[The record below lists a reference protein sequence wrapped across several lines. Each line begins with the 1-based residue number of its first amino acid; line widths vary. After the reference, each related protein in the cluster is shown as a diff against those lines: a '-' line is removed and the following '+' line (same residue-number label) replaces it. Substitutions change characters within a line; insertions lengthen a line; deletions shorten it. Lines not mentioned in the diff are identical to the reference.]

1 MNIIN
6 QPLVAFSFFV
16 MARLKTLP
24 ISAISHPDIID
35 FSLNRVDFKGAA
47 YQFGNRLLQNDI
59 CTRG

>member
-6 QPLVAFSFFV
+6 QPWLPFRF
-16 MARLKTLP
+16 RDGEIKTLP

-35 FSLNRVDFKGAA
+35 FSLNRIC
-47 YQFGNRLLQNDI
+47 NRVITNDI